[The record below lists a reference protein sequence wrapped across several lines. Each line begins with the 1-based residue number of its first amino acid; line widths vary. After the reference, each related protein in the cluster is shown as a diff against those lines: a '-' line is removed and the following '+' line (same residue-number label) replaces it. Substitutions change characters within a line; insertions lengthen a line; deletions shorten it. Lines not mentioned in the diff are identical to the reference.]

1 MAQVEK
7 IIDTIRK
14 NCEGFVQAYN
24 EALRNGEYRNREE
37 AETNLKAE
45 LKRYRKQKADD
56 VVSALSKEENPIM
69 AAVMMLEY
77 PVLKDKKVREDGVET
92 GIELVEQNVR
102 VDLVK
107 VAEASGLSTV
117 WQYKVEYLGLVMAI
131 RLAKDLNNP
140 AIAKAMKTDYR
151 MKDLARKLAN
161 GETPTSNT
169 QVVKLVQGI
178 MDEIL
183 PGSGKVNNHDIK
195 YLENVMTKAGREAKT
210 VQVGGTKQMHGFFL
224 DMMNAIITES
234 GYGVSYKKEREK
246 KADAPKSDKG
256 EAETVKVEAPAA

>member
-14 NCEGFVQAYN
+14 NCEGFVNAYN
-24 EALRNGEYRNREE
+24 EALRNDEYRNREE
-37 AETNLKAE
+37 AETSLNTE

-56 VVSALSKEENPIM
+56 VVSALAKEENPVL
-69 AAVMMLEY
+69 AAVRMLEY
-77 PVLKDKKVREDGVET
+77 PVLKARKVREDGVET

-107 VAEASGLSTV
+107 VCEAAGLPTA

-131 RLAKDLNNP
+131 RIAKDLNNP
-140 AIAKAMKTDYR
+140 VIARAMKTDYR
-151 MKDLARKLAN
+151 MKDLARKLIN

-169 QVVKLVQGI
+169 QVVKLVQDI
-178 MDEIL
+178 KDEIL
-183 PGSGKVNNHDIK
+183 PESGKVNNHDIK
-195 YLENVMTKAGREAKT
+195 YLENVMSRAGREAKT
-210 VQVGGTKQMHGFFL
+210 VQLGGTKQMHGFFL

-234 GYGVSYKKEREK
+234 GYGVSYKKEKEK
-246 KADAPKSDKG
+246 KADAPK
-256 EAETVKVEAPAA
+256 AEKSEGQAA